1 MFSIYEFNVYAVACK
16 CYYKKIKINKIH
28 EVERKVRQPGI
39 EPGST
44 AWKATMLTFTPPTL
58 LGFSGDFNRPVAN
71 NSLNID
77 MLGSTL
83 FHLTE

>member
-1 MFSIYEFNVYAVACK
+1 MSLMCMQLLVNATTNK
-16 CYYKKIKINKIH
+16 KIH

-77 MLGSTL
+77 MLGSNL